1 VKDSKADYETRVT
14 KLTVAPKGKPIF
26 DESATDIY
34 LEDEAGGEFVIVE
47 QYNEGYG
54 KVAIDVYEWP
64 TIRAAINKM
73 IAKSRGAS

>member
-1 VKDSKADYETRVT
+1 MNELETRVT
-14 KLTVAPKGKPIF
+14 KLTVVAKGKPIF